1 MANPQTIR
9 RAFERNAKAVRL
21 RPAIAKSTALTKI
34 RLRDGT
40 TCDIESGNWKF
51 TADVGKESGGNNA
64 GPGPGILE
72 RAALGSCL
80 AIGYATWATC
90 LDVPLV
96 NLEVEVETDFDAR
109 GMLAV
114 EDQPPG
120 FTEIRYRVIIES
132 PANEADI
139 LRVLDKADA
148 CSPVRDDFSRA
159 IPVKREVKIV
169 SPANNKSS

>member
-1 MANPQTIR
+1 MAEPKTIR
-9 RAFERNAKAVRL
+9 RAFERNARAVRL
-21 RPAIAKSTALTKI
+21 RPSIAQSTAVTKI

-80 AIGYATWATC
+80 AVGYATWAAC
-90 LDVPLV
+90 LDVPIES
-96 NLEVEVETDFDAR
+96 LEIEVETDFDAR

-114 EDQPPG
+114 EDRPPG
-120 FTEIRYRVIIES
+120 FTEIRYRVIIGS
-132 PANEADI
+132 PADEAEI

-169 SPANNKSS
+169 KH